1 MSKKA
6 EAFGDLFEGPG
17 SEDRA
22 RMVKEDIPG
31 GSNEQLKAYLDSGA
45 IYEKQNVSNEAAAL
59 EADMQVVKA
68 QCTPGSTQQETMDEN
83 IDSVRSM
90 EELVH
95 DDIDACVKD
104 AKELIDE
111 TFLLPVFGN
120 SISFYII
127 RFLMLLYKDV
137 GTRLMLAYYYNSYK
151 NILYFILISVLVAFF
166 VFLVFC

>member
-111 TFLLPVFGN
+111 TFLLPVF
-120 SISFYII
+120 
-127 RFLMLLYKDV
+127 
-137 GTRLMLAYYYNSYK
+137 
-151 NILYFILISVLVAFF
+151 
-166 VFLVFC
+166 